1 MWYIPEFLIVLFHYD
16 SHIRPAQ
23 SDFPQTGLFIAELA
37 CRRIVICD
45 YG

>member
-23 SDFPQTGLFIAELA
+23 LDFPQTESLTAELA
-37 CRRIVICD
+37 CRHTAISD